1 MRFIEAY
8 TVALR
13 SALKTCVGDAEHIEG
28 DVLNGLVAERRAKCH
43 FWHFFAE
50 LLALLEVVRL
60 LLALRVQVLEVPP
73 GQLRGSK
80 KKAGFIKCS
89 IECW

>member
-1 MRFIEAY
+1 MSETDFRGSPKERPLIQEFSERLPPA
-8 TVALR
+8 VWGNLELLR
-13 SALKTCVGDAEHIEG
+13 
-28 DVLNGLVAERRAKCH
+28 
-43 FWHFFAE
+43 AE

-80 KKAGFIKCS
+80 EKAGVINCS